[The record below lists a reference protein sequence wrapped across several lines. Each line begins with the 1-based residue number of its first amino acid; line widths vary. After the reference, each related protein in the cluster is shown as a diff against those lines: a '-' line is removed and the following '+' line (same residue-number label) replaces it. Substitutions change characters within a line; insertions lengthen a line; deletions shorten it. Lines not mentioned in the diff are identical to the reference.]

1 MQVKRVRIAWP
12 AGEIFALLSATPT
25 ATALCAALPIESA
38 ANTWGEEVY
47 FFVPVKAKLEPD
59 ARQVLD
65 PGAVCFWVEGSSL
78 ALPFGP
84 TPASRA
90 NECRLV
96 TKVNVLGRF
105 EGDAGL
111 LAAVRDGDK
120 IRVETVN

>member
-1 MQVKRVRIAWP
+1 MPGTV
-12 AGEIFALLSATPT
+12 E
-25 ATALCAALPIESA
+25 
-38 ANTWGEEVY
+38 
-47 FFVPVKAKLEPD
+47 LEPD

-78 ALPFGP
+78 ALPVGP
-84 TPASRA
+84 TPVSRA

-105 EGDAGL
+105 EGDAGV
-111 LAAVRDGDK
+111 LAIVKDGDK

>member
-1 MQVKRVRIAWP
+1 M
-12 AGEIFALLSATPT
+12 
-25 ATALCAALPIESA
+25 
-38 ANTWGEEVY
+38 
-47 FFVPVKAKLEPD
+47 PVTVELEPD

-78 ALPFGP
+78 ALPVGP
-84 TPASRA
+84 TPVSRA

-105 EGDAGL
+105 EGDAGV
-111 LAAVRDGDK
+111 LATVKDGDK